1 MQTNNDKHTWFMIYE
16 DIIRDS
22 LINAK
27 RYERYDKT
35 RELSK
40 EYLKVIDELIQ
51 CINEKHKNDF
61 LFDRIHDGNE
71 YLFRSIFLADE
82 EEEED
87 MKEEEVPTSTK
98 EDEQPEHPEI
108 PVVSVLPDSD
118 SVLPPIPPVEI
129 QPEPEYIDYDAVLD
143 IHSILQWRYNEKFLK
158 DIIIHAFSRINIRA
172 ICQGLDGGLKIR
184 WDSIP
189 EEKMNEWYDYLFNYD
204 ATKWETRNPIKALDP
219 FDSFN
224 HPEYTTNELQNILK
238 IRAYELE
245 DRIISFLIEHT
256 DQIPEDMKRKGLGLC
271 LYEQRCAINEAT
283 HDLLVTEYSHQ
294 EEESRALSPKGE
306 PQN

>member
-51 CINEKHKNDF
+51 CINEKHENDF
-61 LFDRIHDGNE
+61 FFDRIHDGNE

-172 ICQGLDGGLKIR
+172 ICQGLDGGLRIR

-189 EEKMNEWYDYLFNYD
+189 EETMYEWYDY
-204 ATKWETRNPIKALDP
+204 PIKALDP

-256 DQIPEDMKRKGLGLC
+256 DQIPEDMKRKGLGLQIPEDMKRKGLGLC
-271 LYEQRCAINEAT
+271 SYEQRLAMNEAT
-283 HDLLVTEYSHQ
+283 HDLFVTTYSHQ
-294 EEESRALSPKGE
+294 EEDEHE

>member
-51 CINEKHKNDF
+51 CINEKHENDF
-61 LFDRIHDGNE
+61 FFDRIHDGNE

-87 MKEEEVPTSTK
+87 EKEEE
-98 EDEQPEHPEI
+98 
-108 PVVSVLPDSD
+108 
-118 SVLPPIPPVEI
+118 
-129 QPEPEYIDYDAVLD
+129 
-143 IHSILQWRYNEKFLK
+143 
-158 DIIIHAFSRINIRA
+158 
-172 ICQGLDGGLKIR
+172 
-184 WDSIP
+184 
-189 EEKMNEWYDYLFNYD
+189 
-204 ATKWETRNPIKALDP
+204 
-219 FDSFN
+219 
-224 HPEYTTNELQNILK
+224 
-238 IRAYELE
+238 
-245 DRIISFLIEHT
+245 
-256 DQIPEDMKRKGLGLC
+256 
-271 LYEQRCAINEAT
+271 
-283 HDLLVTEYSHQ
+283 
-294 EEESRALSPKGE
+294 

>member
-1 MQTNNDKHTWFMIYE
+1 MQTINDKHTWFMIYE

-51 CINEKHKNDF
+51 CINEKHENDF
-61 LFDRIHDGNE
+61 FFDRIHDGNE
-71 YLFRSIFLADE
+71 YLFRSIFLADDEGDPMWEVSINE
-82 EEEED
+82 EA
-87 MKEEEVPTSTK
+87 PTDTK
-98 EDEQPEHPEI
+98 EDEHPEI
-108 PVVSVLPDSD
+108 TTVDSE
-118 SVLPPIPPVEI
+118 LPPIPPVEI

-143 IHSILQWRYNEKFLK
+143 IHSILRWRYNEKFLR

-172 ICQGLDGGLKIR
+172 ICQGLDGGLRIR

-189 EEKMNEWYDYLFNYD
+189 EETMYEWYDYLFNYD
-204 ATKWETRNPIKALDP
+204 VTKWETRNPIKALDP

-271 LYEQRCAINEAT
+271 LYEQRRAINEAT

-294 EEESRALSPKGE
+294 EEESRALSPHDE